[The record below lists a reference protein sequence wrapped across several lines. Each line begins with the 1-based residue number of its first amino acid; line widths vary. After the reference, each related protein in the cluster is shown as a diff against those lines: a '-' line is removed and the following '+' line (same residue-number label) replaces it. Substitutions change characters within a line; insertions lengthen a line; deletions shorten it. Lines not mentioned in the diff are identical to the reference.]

1 MMKFFLKRTSIV
13 TAGLGL
19 STYLYYIQQKRRL
32 AKESIYL
39 DERQIVEVLQ
49 TSKFHHDIPL
59 NLWPKK
65 ERVIIIG
72 GGIVG
77 ITTAFYLLETHRY
90 DVVLLEKNQMVSQ
103 ETSFKNGC
111 LFCPSLCDPWINQHM
126 FRNLYKALFYKDF
139 NVSIDFGFLKDY
151 FSSVWIFN
159 MLPNTIPYKVKRN
172 GDKLHKM
179 AKVSEEELNRLFST
193 GILDRNSVES
203 HIQGNMSLY
212 ERKEQIGYGAYDL
225 KMKKGYKGE
234 ILENQAIYDKEK
246 SLKSSNVD
254 KYKAGVLLHGDT
266 NLNILKFDLDM
277 VSYLKKKYPED
288 FTVLTSTSHEKFLV
302 NKNDQKIIGIQTNRG
317 NLFGDKYIV
326 TAGNDCKTVL
336 KTLGIRIPIIPVKG
350 HALSVP
356 VNANNAKLIYNVTN
370 DITKIYLTQIDK
382 TYRLSG
388 AADFQGMD
396 YQINE
401 KRIDQLK
408 AFLHDMIGGEIDLEK
423 GEAWC
428 CLRPVSSD
436 DVPIVSKI
444 TRHENLYINGGHGS
458 KGLTLALGSGVLMRD
473 ILQNAN
479 GKLNEKDYALER
491 FFFV

>member
-1 MMKFFLKRTSIV
+1 MLQNFLKRTSIV

-19 STYLYYIQQKRRL
+19 STYFYYSLQKKRL
-32 AKESIYL
+32 ATESVYL
-39 DERQIVEVLQ
+39 DERQAAEVLQ

-77 ITTAFYLLETHRY
+77 ITTAFYLLETKRF
-90 DVVLLEKNQMVSQ
+90 DVVLLEKNRNVSQ

-111 LFCPSLCDPWINQHM
+111 LFCPCLCDPWINQHM
-126 FRNLYKALFYKDF
+126 YKYLYKALFYKDF
-139 NVSIDFGFLKDY
+139 NISIYFGFLKDY
-151 FSSVWIFN
+151 FSSMWILN

-172 GDKLHKM
+172 SDKLHKM
-179 AKVSEEELNRLFST
+179 AKVSEEELNRIFST

-203 HIQGNMSLY
+203 HIQGNLTLY
-212 ERKEQIGYGAYDL
+212 EKKEEIGLGAYEF
-225 KMKKGYKGE
+225 KIKKGYKGE

-246 SLKSSNVD
+246 SLKSSNVE

-266 NLNILKFDLDM
+266 NLNIYKFDLDM
-277 VSYLKKKYPED
+277 VSYLKNKYPEN
-288 FTVLTSTSHEKFLV
+288 FTVLTTTSHEKFLV
-302 NKNDQKIIGIQTNRG
+302 NKSDQKIIGIQTNRG
-317 NLFGDKYIV
+317 NLFGDKFIV
-326 TAGNDCKTVL
+326 AAGNYSKTVL

-356 VNANNAKLIYNVTN
+356 VSPNNPKLIYNVTN

-396 YQINE
+396 FQINE

-408 AFLHDMIGGEIDLEK
+408 VFLRDIIGGEIDLEK
-423 GEAWC
+423 GEGWC

-444 TRHENLYINGGHGS
+444 TGHENLYINGGHGS

-473 ILQNAN
+473 ILQDAK
-479 GKLNEKDYALER
+479 GKLNEKDYELDR